1 MLWPGS
7 RRAKRAKGKARGHSQ
22 QDDSEL
28 IRLLIARLAEGGP
41 DAIRLRQALS
51 ETVAN
56 ERHDEPTALRK

>member
-1 MLWPGS
+1 V
-7 RRAKRAKGKARGHSQ
+7 KGKARGQSQ

-41 DAIRLRQALS
+41 DAIRLRRALS

-56 ERHDEPTALRK
+56 ERHDETDSTPQMTGSGHRR